1 MSPSFVG
8 LKQKTTHPA
17 TAASRVPPFDRPL
30 SFLPTFSGGLE
41 SVFNGDKQRVFDV
54 PSSSSSSTTT
64 VGAVVAAA
72 AAAAD
77 PARCDLFATGGRVR
91 PGVLVLVNDVDW
103 ELW

>member
-1 MSPSFVG
+1 MAFFFVEKRETSP
-8 LKQKTTHPA
+8 PPPC
-17 TAASRVPPFDRPL
+17 VPCDPPL
-30 SFLPTFSGGLE
+30 VSSSSVHLLTRSGGLE

-54 PSSSSSSTTT
+54 PSSSSIATTT
-64 VGAVVAAA
+64 VGAVVAVA